1 MRIEVRNNNVEK
13 AMRILKKKL
22 TEDGFFNELR
32 EREYYQ
38 SKGTK
43 RRRAKAAAKRRTER
57 DLKKVFPRESWNKL
71 HLQIIYFGRE
81 YCPARGHVLAD
92 CPICSWAATK
102 KRMREEQ
109 SGSSRG

>member
-32 EREYYQ
+32 EREYYE

-43 RRRAKAAAKRRTER
+43 RRKPKAAAKRRTER
-57 DLKKVFPRESWNKL
+57 EL
-71 HLQIIYFGRE
+71 
-81 YCPARGHVLAD
+81 
-92 CPICSWAATK
+92 K
-102 KRMREEQ
+102 KRMENE
-109 SGSSRG
+109 GY